1 MGRQSRPNLRL
12 LLCPAKSLPDLT
24 RPPWLP
30 PGGRKFWYVWQMRQ
44 IVLALMSLTAA
55 APAAVAQRLPAEV
68 VPIRYTLWFAP
79 DLERA
84 AFRGRETIDVNVQ
97 RPTTTITLNAAEIQF
112 DAVMIS
118 AGGAQQTARV
128 TVDEKNETATLAVP
142 RPVPSGRASIQITY
156 TGILNDK
163 LRGFY
168 LSKANGRRYAVSQ
181 MEATD
186 ARRAFPSWD
195 EPAYK
200 ATFDVSLMIDGGD
213 TAISNGAQVSDTPG
227 PEPGKHT
234 VVFARTPKMSTYL
247 VAMLV
252 GDFVCRSGS
261 ADNIPVR
268 VCSTPD
274 KLPLTAFAL
283 EAAEQEVKFY
293 NEWTGIKY
301 QFGKLDIIG
310 VPDFAAGA
318 MENSGAIT
326 FREEYLFADPQ
337 HASLGTRKTVASIIS
352 HEIAHQWFGNLVT
365 MKWWDDIWL
374 NEGFATWMANKPL
387 AAWHPE
393 WQVDL
398 DDVEETQ
405 TAVSTDALRSTR
417 AIRTKVET
425 PDEINE
431 VFDGIAYQK
440 TASVLRTIEG
450 YVGPELFRRGVA
462 SYLRKYSFANA
473 AGEDFWNEV
482 ARAAGKPVDRIMK
495 AFIEQAGVPVVTI
508 DSTCQGN
515 STKVTLHQERFVA
528 LGGSSPR
535 SSPLWAIPV
544 CFKTPGTGTPQC
556 SLLERRDQI
565 ASVTSCSDNVFGN
578 ANGRGYYFSE
588 YSPEKARLIARSA
601 RTSLAPSERLSLLG
615 DEWWMVRAGL
625 HDIGVYFD
633 AASALVSDDTPSVI
647 EQIGRSLGYAS
658 DAIVQPSDAARFEEW
673 VRRRVGPELA
683 TLGLPGAASDSDDRQ
698 SRRATLL
705 SLVGVTGNS
714 PDVQR
719 QSRALALQY
728 IDDPASVP
736 ATLASAALSVA
747 AYGGNAQLYD
757 LYVAQLPKLMNK
769 PEEYYRFFNA
779 LPSFRDPA
787 LVQRT
792 LRFAIS
798 PDVRTQDTSTLIAGL
813 IGHPSSQDAA
823 WAFVKANW
831 DMLTKSL
838 GIFQGVPRI
847 AGAVGAFCSREK
859 RAEVEQF
866 FKEHPVPAAERTLR
880 QAFERIDSCVA
891 VKERQAAPASAWL
904 SSASP

>member
-1 MGRQSRPNLRL
+1 
-12 LLCPAKSLPDLT
+12 
-24 RPPWLP
+24 
-30 PGGRKFWYVWQMRQ
+30 MRQ
-44 IVLALMSLTAA
+44 FVLALLALMVTAS
-55 APAAVAQRLPAEV
+55 AAVAQRLPAGV
-68 VPIRYTLWFAP
+68 TPTHYTLWFAP

-84 AFRGRETIDVNVQ
+84 TFRGRETIEVTLQ
-97 RPTTTITLNAAEIQF
+97 RPTTTLTLNAAEIDF
-112 DAVMIS
+112 GEVTIE
-118 AGGAQQTARV
+118 AGGRRQNARV
-128 TVDEKNETATLAVP
+128 TLDEKSEMATLTVP
-142 RPVPSGRASIQITY
+142 QTVPAGRASIQITY

-168 LSKANGRRYAVSQ
+168 LSKANGRRYAVTQ

-200 ATFDVSLMIDGGD
+200 ATFDVSLMIESADS
-213 TAISNGAQVSDTPG
+213 AISNGAQMSDKPG
-227 PEPGKHT
+227 PDAGKHT
-234 VVFARTPKMSTYL
+234 LVFARTPKMSTYL

-252 GDFVCRSGS
+252 GDFTCRTGS
-261 ADNIPVR
+261 ADSIAIR

-283 EAAEQEVKFY
+283 EAAQQEVKFY

-318 MENSGAIT
+318 MENIGAIT

-337 HASLGTRKTVASIIS
+337 NASLGTRKTVASIIS

-398 DDVEETQ
+398 DEVEETQ

-417 AIRTKVET
+417 PIRTNVET

-440 TASVLRTIEG
+440 TASVLRTIEN
-450 YVGPELFRRGVA
+450 YVGPELFRKGVD

-473 AGEDFWNEV
+473 AGEDFWTEV
-482 ARAAGKPVDRIMK
+482 ARTTGKPVDRVMK
-495 AFIEQAGVPVVTI
+495 PFIEQPGVPVVKI
-508 DSTCQGN
+508 EAQCQGN
-515 STKVTLHQERFVA
+515 ATNVVLRQERFVT
-528 LGGSSPR
+528 LGGAPPS
-535 SSPLWAIPV
+535 SSPLWSVPV
-544 CFKTPGTGTPQC
+544 CFKTTGSGTQQC
-556 SLLERRDQI
+556 NLLERRDQT
-565 ASVTSCSDNVFGN
+565 ASLPACSANVFGN
-578 ANGRGYYFSE
+578 ANGRGYYFAE
-588 YSPEKARLIARSA
+588 YAPDKVLAIARTA
-601 RTSLAPSERLSLLG
+601 RTALAPPERLTLLG
-615 DEWWMVRAGL
+615 DEWWMVRAGR
-625 HDIGVYFD
+625 HDVGVYLD
-633 AASALVSDDTPSVI
+633 AASALAGDEAPSVI
-647 EQIGRSLGYAS
+647 EQIGRSLSYARE
-658 DAIVQPSDAARFEEW
+658 DMVQPSDTGRFEEW
-673 VRRRVGPELA
+673 VRRRFGPELM
-683 TLGLPGAASDSDDRQ
+683 TLGVPGSASDSDDRQ
-698 SRRATLL
+698 SRRATLF

-719 QSRALALQY
+719 QARDLALKY
-728 IDDPASVP
+728 VSDPMSVP
-736 ATLASAALSVA
+736 PTLVSTVLNVA
-747 AYGGNAQLYD
+747 AYGGDAMLYD
-757 LYVAQLPKLMNK
+757 LYIAQLPKLTGK

-779 LPSFRDPA
+779 LPSFRDAA

-798 PDVRTQDTSTLIAGL
+798 PDVRTQDTSTLIGGL
-813 IGHPSSQDAA
+813 LGRTFSQDAA
-823 WAFVKANW
+823 WAFVKENW
-831 DMLTKSL
+831 EMLTKTL
-838 GIFQGVPRI
+838 GIFQGIPRI
-847 AGAVGAFCSREK
+847 AGGVGAFCTREK

-891 VKERQAAPASAWL
+891 VKERQAPAASSWLVSAVH
-904 SSASP
+904 